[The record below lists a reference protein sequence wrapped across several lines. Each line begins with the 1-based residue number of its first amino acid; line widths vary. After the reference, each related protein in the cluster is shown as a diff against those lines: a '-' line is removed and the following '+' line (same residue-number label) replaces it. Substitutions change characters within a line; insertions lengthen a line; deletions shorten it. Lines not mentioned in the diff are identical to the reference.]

1 MIKKLFID
9 MDGVLCDFIKRF
21 YELYGVKP
29 EQDYPSKNAAKEVYK
44 KQFKEF
50 IKDGNFAT
58 LDPMPDFDLAME
70 FLCSIENKYEI
81 RLLTSS
87 AKPKYMD
94 DISLQKHIWLKKH
107 DIHWPVI
114 IVPGKKLKQYYATP
128 DSLLIDDTLSNI
140 VQWRDR
146 GGPAIWHTSW
156 TKTINEFEEYL

>member
-1 MIKKLFID
+1 MLKRIYVD
-9 MDGVLCDFIKRF
+9 MDGVLCDFLKRF
-21 YELYGVKP
+21 HEIYGVEP
-29 EQDYPSKNAAKEVYK
+29 ERDYPSKNAAKEVYK

-50 IKDGNFAT
+50 IKDKNFET
-58 LDPMPDFDLAME
+58 LDPMPDYDLAMD
-70 FLCSIENKYEI
+70 FLCSVENEYEI
-81 RLLTSS
+81 QLLTSC

-128 DSLLIDDTLSNI
+128 VSLLIDDTLSNVI
-140 VQWRDR
+140 QWRDR

-156 TKTINEFEEYL
+156 VKTIKEIEEYL